1 MSRNYVKA
9 LEEEINFLRITIQ
22 HFNKENIEMKN
33 KIEDLKIT
41 LNSDKRMLQEYI
53 LQITDKDSTVMK
65 LNNTVEQLKKRLE
78 NLQSQQI
85 YTTRKNNRVSTP
97 ERDRTESNNTK
108 SRVIG
113 NISIKPNKEE
123 QQRALSVLKPRKIPG
138 DLISNKIDLIK
149 KNQKKKHKPAGN
161 KMLNIKQKQEKIK
174 LELNNIKHK
183 LNLIQN
189 LYLSSVEKL
198 KQGKK
203 QSGMFVLYEQKE
215 DIKNKKL
222 IENELK
228 FNDIFRTNYDEDKEK
243 LILFMDD
250 QNQIWEITPQ
260 PHLNENILKEGNFK
274 FLKNLEEVNIYGSDI
289 QTNNENDD
297 KSKDNTYLG
306 DDVDIYLNNSFY
318 NENKK
323 YEDDNYDEFY
333 QESDNDNIS
342 EESQDS
348 NVANVGDLKIKF
360 K

>member
-1 MSRNYVKA
+1 MSRNNIKA

-22 HFNKENIEMKN
+22 HFNKENIEMRN

-65 LNNTVEQLKKRLE
+65 LNNTAEQLKKRLE
-78 NLQSQQI
+78 NLQSQQL
-85 YTTRKNNRVSTP
+85 YTSRKNNRVSTP

-138 DLISNKIDLIK
+138 ELISNKIDLIK
-149 KNQKKKHKPAGN
+149 KNQKKKHKPVGN
-161 KMLNIKQKQEKIK
+161 KNLNIKQRQEKIK
-174 LELNNIKHK
+174 LELKNIKHK

-203 QSGMFVLYEQKE
+203 QSGMFFLYEQKE

-222 IENELK
+222 VENELK
-228 FNDIFRTNYDEDKEK
+228 FNDIFRTNFDQEKEK
-243 LILFMDD
+243 IILFMDD
-250 QNQIWEITPQ
+250 KNQIWEITPQ
-260 PHLNENILKEGNFK
+260 PHLNENILKEGNYN
-274 FLKNLEEVNIYGSDI
+274 FLKNLEEVNVYGSVNQNTI
-289 QTNNENDD
+289 ENNN
-297 KSKDNTYLG
+297 KNNKDTYLL

-318 NENKK
+318 NENKN
-323 YEDDNYDEFY
+323 YEENNFDEFY

-348 NVANVGDLKIKF
+348 NVANVGDLKLKY